1 MVEDIMFIALA
12 DPFEC
17 TDKREERK
25 DSVQK
30 T

>member
-1 MVEDIMFIALA
+1 MVEAFMFIALA
-12 DPFEC
+12 DPFGC

-30 T
+30 K